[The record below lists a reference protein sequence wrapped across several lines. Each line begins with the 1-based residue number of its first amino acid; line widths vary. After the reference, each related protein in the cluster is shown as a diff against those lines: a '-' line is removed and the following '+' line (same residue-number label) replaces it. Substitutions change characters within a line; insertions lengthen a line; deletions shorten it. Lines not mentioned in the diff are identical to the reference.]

1 MPPDHD
7 VIVVGAGHAGIEAAH
22 AAARLGC
29 NVGLCTLSRDT
40 VGQMPCN
47 PSVGGTAKGHLVRE
61 IDALGGLMGQAI
73 DATAI
78 QFKLLNRSRGPA
90 VQSPRA
96 QADKRQYGV
105 WMRTRLDRE
114 PSVDWIIGRVGSVVV
129 EGGRAVGIEL
139 EDGTRIGCRTVVVT
153 TGTFLNGLVHVGPE
167 RHAAGRAG
175 EPASR
180 VLGESLKR
188 LGLEWGRL
196 KTGTPPRL
204 DRASID
210 FGRFEEEPGDRP
222 PVPFSFMTGALDRSQ
237 ICCHIVHTTAAAHE
251 LIRRNRDRSPLYN
264 GRITGIG
271 PRYCPSLEDKVMRF
285 PDRER
290 HQVFLEP
297 EGLDVPEIYVSGC
310 SMCLPE
316 DVQRE
321 VIAALPGLEDA
332 VMLRP
337 GYAVEY
343 DFIQPTE
350 LALSLESRTTPGLFL
365 AGQINGTSGYE
376 EAAGQGLVA
385 GVNAAR
391 RARGDG
397 DWVLRRSESYIGVTV
412 EYDFIQPTEL
422 ALSLESRTTPGLF
435 LAGQINGTS
444 GYEEAAGQG
453 LVAGVNAARRA
464 RGDGDWV
471 LRRSESYIGVMVDDL
486 TTRGCLEPYRM
497 FTSRAE
503 HRLLLRIDNADLR
516 LTPLGREIGLVGDER
531 WDRFC
536 GRRAR
541 FERNLAC
548 VRAARVREG
557 TRTIAATQVLRRP
570 GVTLGTLADQGVVD
584 LEIGVDAAG
593 AERSSVETAVKYEGY
608 LRRQEATIARAA
620 RDEGRRIP
628 PDFPYGDVPGLSTE
642 VASRL
647 VSVQPATLGQ
657 AGRVPGVTPA
667 AVAVLGAYVRR
678 WGGRDPA
685 FSRPPGDCPPSRAGD
700 TSPPSGGVAV
710 PRR

>member
-1 MPPDHD
+1 MPVDHD
-7 VIVVGAGHAGIEAAH
+7 IIIIGAGHAGVEAAH

-29 NVGLCTLSRDT
+29 TVGLCTLSRDT
-40 VGQMPCN
+40 VGHMPCN
-47 PSVGGTAKGHLVRE
+47 PSIGGTAKGHLVRE

-73 DATAI
+73 DATGI

-105 WMRTRLDRE
+105 WMRSRLDRE
-114 PSVDWIIGRVGSVVV
+114 SKIDWIIGRVGSVVV

-139 EDGTRIGCRTVVVT
+139 EDGMRLGCRALVVT
-153 TGTFLNGLVHVGPE
+153 TGTFLNGLIHVGPQ
-167 RHAAGRAG
+167 RQAAGRGG

-180 VLGESLKR
+180 VLGESLKG

-222 PVPFSFMTGALDRSQ
+222 PVPFSFMSGAIDLTQ
-237 ICCHIVHTTAAAHE
+237 VCCHIVHTTAAVHE
-251 LIRRNRDRSPLYN
+251 LIRRNKDRSPLYN

-316 DVQRE
+316 EVQRE
-321 VIAALPGLEDA
+321 VIAGLPGLEHA

-350 LALSLESRTTPGLFL
+350 LAPTLETRKIAGLYL

-391 RARGDG
+391 RTRGDG
-397 DWVLRRSESYIGVTV
+397 DWVLRR
-412 EYDFIQPTEL
+412 
-422 ALSLESRTTPGLF
+422 
-435 LAGQINGTS
+435 N
-444 GYEEAAGQG
+444 
-453 LVAGVNAARRA
+453 
-464 RGDGDWV
+464 
-471 LRRSESYIGVMVDDL
+471 ESYIGVMVDDL

-516 LTPLGREIGLVGDER
+516 LTPRGRQIGLVGDER

-541 FERNLAC
+541 FARNLAG

-557 TRTIAATQVLRRP
+557 TRTVAAAHVLRRP
-570 GVTLGTLADQGVVD
+570 GVTLGTLADQGVLD

-593 AERSSVETAVKYEGY
+593 AELSSVETLVKYEGY
-608 LRRQEATIARAA
+608 LRRQEASIARAA
-620 RDEGRRIP
+620 RDEGRAIP
-628 PDFPYGDVPGLSTE
+628 ADFPYADVPGLSAE
-642 VASRL
+642 VVSRL
-647 VSVQPATLGQ
+647 GSVRPATLGQ

-667 AVAVLGAYVRR
+667 AVAVLGAYIKRR
-678 WGGRDPA
+678 GGRGGRDPA
-685 FSRPPGDCPPSRAGD
+685 FSRPPGGCPSSRGGEMPPPSAG
-700 TSPPSGGVAV
+700 VVV